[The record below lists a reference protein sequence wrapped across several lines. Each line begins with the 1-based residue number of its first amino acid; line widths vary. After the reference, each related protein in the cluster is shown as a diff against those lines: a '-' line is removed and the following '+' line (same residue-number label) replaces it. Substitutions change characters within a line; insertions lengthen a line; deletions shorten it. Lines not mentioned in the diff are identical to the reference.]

1 MTIRFP
7 EATSTTPLFPAQEA
21 EPNVGI
27 RVLIVDNQQ
36 LFTEALRTLLELE
49 DDIEVVGE
57 AYDGTTAIERIRTAR
72 PDVAVLD
79 LRMPGLNGIEVTEH
93 IKPDFEDVKVIILTA
108 TDDNEFL
115 TRAVEAGVDGYL
127 TKDCA
132 MDDLADSIRRVMHG
146 ETVIPATQLKDLLR
160 NLTDRRREEANPAA
174 YLASFLTRREKEVL
188 RLLVAGK
195 SNEKIAEELYI
206 SQNTVRTHIQ
216 NILSKLSVHSKLE
229 AVAFAIRHGVVD
241 VDREVI

>member
-1 MTIRFP
+1 MVLVPDTTI
-7 EATSTTPLFPAQEA
+7 
-21 EPNVGI
+21 PNFAAWRPSRTVGI

-49 DDIEVVGE
+49 DDIEIVGE
-57 AYDGTTAIERIRTAR
+57 AYDGTAALERIRTLR

-79 LRMPGLNGIEVTEH
+79 LRMPGLNGIEVTERV
-93 IKPDFEDVKVIILTA
+93 KPEFDDVRIVILTA
-108 TDDNEFL
+108 TDDNDLL

-132 MDDLADSIRRVMHG
+132 MEELADSIRRVVRG
-146 ETVIPATQLKDLLR
+146 ETIIPAGQLKDLLR
-160 NLTDRRREEANPAA
+160 NLTDRRHEQPDPAA

-188 RLLVAGK
+188 RLLVSGK
-195 SNEKIAEELYI
+195 SNDKIAEELYI

-241 VDREVI
+241 VEREVI

>member
-1 MTIRFP
+1 M
-7 EATSTTPLFPAQEA
+7 
-21 EPNVGI
+21 GI

-49 DDIEVVGE
+49 DDIEIVGE
-57 AYDGTTAIERIRTAR
+57 AYDGTAALDRIRALR

-79 LRMPGLNGIEVTEH
+79 LRMPGLNGIEVTEMV
-93 IKPDFEDVKVIILTA
+93 KPEFEDVRIVILTA
-108 TDDNEFL
+108 TDDNDLL

-132 MDDLADSIRRVMHG
+132 MEELADSIRRVVRG
-146 ETVIPATQLKDLLR
+146 ETIIPAGQLKDLLR
-160 NLTDRRREEANPAA
+160 NLTDRRHEQPDPAA

-188 RLLVAGK
+188 RLLVSGK
-195 SNEKIAEELYI
+195 SNDKIAEELYI

-241 VDREVI
+241 VEREVI